1 MEIAEIKAKL
11 TLSEVIKHYG
21 YKADKQHRINCPF
34 HEDKTPSMQLYWKT
48 HTAYCFSANCK
59 THGKSLDVIDFV
71 MHQENCNKHEA
82 IKKAETMITGEATT
96 TGNTGA
102 ISKEQF
108 LNRMFTYFKNAVHNS
123 PQAKQYIQS
132 RTLDF
137 TKLEIG
143 YNAAQFHH
151 GTRKDEQLINDCV
164 KYGLLIDA
172 GLTSKTGDKA
182 YKVFGKGCIVFA
194 LKNKANQVTGL
205 YFRSSISDAGDN
217 KHYY

>member
-1 MEIAEIKAKL
+1 MEINDIKQKL
-11 TLSEVIKHYG
+11 TIAEVLKHYNL
-21 YKADKQHRINCPF
+21 KPDKHLRLNCPF

-82 IKKAETMITGEATT
+82 LTKCTAMITGEATT

-102 ISKEQF
+102 ISREQF
-108 LNRMFTYFKNAVHNS
+108 LQKMFTYFKNAVHNS

-132 RTLDF
+132 RALDF

-151 GTRKDEQLINDCV
+151 GTRKDETRTNETTTPV
-164 KYGLLIDA
+164 YTKE
-172 GLTSKTGDKA
+172 
-182 YKVFGKGCIVFA
+182 
-194 LKNKANQVTGL
+194 NK
-205 YFRSSISDAGDN
+205 
-217 KHYY
+217 